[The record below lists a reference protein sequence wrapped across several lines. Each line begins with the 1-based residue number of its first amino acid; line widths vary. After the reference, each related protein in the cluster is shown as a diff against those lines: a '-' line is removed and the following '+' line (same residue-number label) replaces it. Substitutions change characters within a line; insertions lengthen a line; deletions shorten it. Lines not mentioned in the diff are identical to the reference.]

1 MVSDFVHILDINK
14 KKENEVMSE
23 VLIRSRVLSNG
34 KNVYEYSFEIASD
47 DGKRK
52 RITKSGFKTK
62 KAAKEEGR
70 LAQQTYETSGVK
82 MLGITWQNGLYHTNI
97 KEVMFGGKVIYSK

>member
-1 MVSDFVHILDINK
+1 
-14 KKENEVMSE
+14 MSE

-52 RITKSGFKTK
+52 RITKAGLKQKKLQKK
-62 KAAKEEGR
+62 KA
-70 LAQQTYETSGVK
+70 
-82 MLGITWQNGLYHTNI
+82 GLR
-97 KEVMFGGKVIYSK
+97 SKHMKHQE

>member
-70 LAQQTYETSGVK
+70 LAQQTYETCD
-82 MLGITWQNGLYHTNI
+82 LYEYVFGKSLSN
-97 KEVMFGGKVIYSK
+97 MFEEYADQEKQ